1 MTSKEHGFGI
11 ELSNIQPILLDSLIT
26 VKIPRFNSLEYA
38 VVRNDFLP
46 SAAITFSTH
55 AGS

>member
-11 ELSNIQPILLDSLIT
+11 ELSKIQPILLDSLIT
-26 VKIPRFNSLEYA
+26 VKIPRFNSPEYA

-46 SAAITFSTH
+46 
-55 AGS
+55 